1 MSAAL
6 PGFICSKSKTDLFA
20 GSVQSIDDLGAR
32 ARPRIQACPAPPPRP
47 APAWPAAYPVTAPR
61 QPARAQSSLPLPP
74 RRAQCLI
81 KYDDGDS
88 EHLEP
93 LQAPAAAPSRGG
105 PAGSIPRRARRAEAP
120 HPLAPAGGEAAVAPH
135 GQLPRAVQGDARGG
149 ARPHGVALRPP
160 AARRHACRML
170 VVDCDSSCQ
179 RRGAGRRA
187 GGRRVTWAGA
197 RQAADRAGGNENDSR
212 GRRGGQRA
220 VAGAGCGARRG
231 ARGRRGKKH
240 HRCMYT
246 VP

>member
-1 MSAAL
+1 LSAAL

-105 PAGSIPRRARRAEAP
+105 PAALRRRTPSRRQVVKLLSRRTDSFRALCKAMHEAGLDPMGWPSARPPPAATRVGCLSWTAT
-120 HPLAPAGGEAAVAPH
+120 PLVN
-135 GQLPRAVQGDARGG
+135 GG
-149 ARPHGVALRPP
+149 ARAGAP
-160 AARRHACRML
+160 AA
-170 VVDCDSSCQ
+170 
-179 RRGAGRRA
+179 
-187 GGRRVTWAGA
+187 GG
-197 RQAADRAGGNENDSR
+197 
-212 GRRGGQRA
+212 
-220 VAGAGCGARRG
+220 
-231 ARGRRGKKH
+231 
-240 HRCMYT
+240 
-246 VP
+246 